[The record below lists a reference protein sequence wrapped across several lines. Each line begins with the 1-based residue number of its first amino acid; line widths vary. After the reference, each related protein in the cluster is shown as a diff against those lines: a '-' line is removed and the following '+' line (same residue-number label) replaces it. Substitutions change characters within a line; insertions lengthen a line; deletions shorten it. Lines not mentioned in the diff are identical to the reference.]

1 MLELILSFLIPIDKL
16 KHEND
21 SMFSKTE
28 RFFSTDG
35 VSQRNKSKIDK
46 FIEEQQRLYFSYFRI
61 LFRNDEMSITFCAS
75 QKTV

>member
-1 MLELILSFLIPIDKL
+1 MILKTWD
-16 KHEND
+16 D
-21 SMFSKTE
+21 SMFSKIE